1 MNFRL
6 APIAALVGLLGCGG
20 GTAGPR
26 EGTPEWH
33 WENALFF
40 DDRAEFS
47 KMVDEVDAAVA
58 GETPLRERALVWRTV
73 LLMGLSRGYMEI
85 GDAYRAG
92 IENKPD
98 LAPLYDPLLQQVN
111 REARQFAIEFTES
124 LGDLDRAW
132 GAGDVICQF
141 PFPPAAANPP
151 LALEGISRGQNIPM
165 EQVENT
171 SRRTILRGLVL
182 AATEFC
188 GFSGL
193 GNESESA
200 DAARSAFDL
209 GPVAIA
215 NDDARFATA
224 KMLLDISLIFDRK
237 RANDAKIRLALIQR
251 AEQWTRPYLESADS
265 GLKIRA
271 QDFAREVEDERRD
284 VRWEDRRFNKRG

>member
-40 DDRAEFS
+40 YDRAEFS

-58 GETPLRERALVWRTV
+58 GETPLKERALVWRTV

>member
-6 APIAALVGLLGCGG
+6 APIAALAGLLGCGG
-20 GTAGPR
+20 GAAGPR

-40 DDRAEFS
+40 YDRAEFS
-47 KMVDEVDAAVA
+47 KMVDEGDSVIAV
-58 GETPLRERALVWRTV
+58 ETPLKDRALVWRTI

-132 GAGDVICQF
+132 GDGDVICQF

-200 DAARSAFDL
+200 DAARAAFEL

-224 KMLLDISLIFDRK
+224 KMLLDVSLIFDRK

-271 QDFAREVEDERRD
+271 QDFAHEVEDERRD
-284 VRWEDRRFNKRG
+284 VRWEDRRFKKRG